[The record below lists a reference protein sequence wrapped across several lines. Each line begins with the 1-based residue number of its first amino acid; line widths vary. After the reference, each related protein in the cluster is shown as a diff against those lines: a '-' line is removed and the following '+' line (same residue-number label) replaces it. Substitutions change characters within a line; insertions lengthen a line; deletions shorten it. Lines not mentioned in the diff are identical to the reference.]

1 MPKMDIIFVL
11 DTSKSIGNK
20 SFGVMKNFVKNTA
33 SLVKVNLSNSLIA
46 VILFAEN
53 ALIQFSLT
61 KHTNIDS
68 FQQAVDS
75 IKYEDEQGSYTNT
88 PAVLNLLQT
97 AGENGSLGLRD
108 DTIKVVFV
116 ITDGRPNLPNLNK
129 ENAAEKTKEA
139 ATEKTKEAAARLH
152 ESGIYDHIYSI
163 GIEANKPIG
172 KSLYYIAY
180 PPLLVFHLLGFDEIL
195 FQQITGRFITSLCTG
210 ECLDNYCGNLWVTI
224 YRSQSQLSMV

>member
-20 SFGVMKNFVKNTA
+20 GFEVMKNFVKNTA

-53 ALIQFSLT
+53 ALIRFSLT

-75 IKYEDEQGSYTNT
+75 IKYEDEQSSYTNT

-116 ITDGRPNLPNLNK
+116 ITDGRSNLPNLNM
-129 ENAAEKTKEA
+129 ENAA
-139 ATEKTKEAAARLH
+139 EKTKEAAARLH

-163 GIEANKPIG
+163 GIEAKLNKSIG

-195 FQQITGRFITSLCTG
+195 FQQITGRFVTSLCTG
-210 ECLDNYCGNLWVTI
+210 ECLANYCGNL
-224 YRSQSQLSMV
+224 